1 MIKKTDHARNLSLKI
16 VDPQT
21 NSARRQPKSKKI
33 TITIPVEGVRRC
45 NDTESHNNN
54 TEDTKI
60 DLAVAIAI
68 PVTTVALI
76 IFALIVAFIFHRS
89 KKQKKRGRRSV
100 DVNPT
105 YGEYEHSENGE
116 MTHNSVEVIDASP
129 YYGDS
134 TEDWEG
140 AVVADRNENYE

>member
-1 MIKKTDHARNLSLKI
+1 M
-16 VDPQT
+16 
-21 NSARRQPKSKKI
+21 
-33 TITIPVEGVRRC
+33 
-45 NDTESHNNN
+45 
-54 TEDTKI
+54 
-60 DLAVAIAI
+60 
-68 PVTTVALI
+68 
-76 IFALIVAFIFHRS
+76 IVAFVFHR
-89 KKQKKRGRRSV
+89 KRKQQERIRRSV

-116 MTHNSVEVIDASP
+116 MTQNSIEVIDASP

>member
-1 MIKKTDHARNLSLKI
+1 M
-16 VDPQT
+16 
-21 NSARRQPKSKKI
+21 
-33 TITIPVEGVRRC
+33 
-45 NDTESHNNN
+45 
-54 TEDTKI
+54 
-60 DLAVAIAI
+60 
-68 PVTTVALI
+68 
-76 IFALIVAFIFHRS
+76 
-89 KKQKKRGRRSV
+89 